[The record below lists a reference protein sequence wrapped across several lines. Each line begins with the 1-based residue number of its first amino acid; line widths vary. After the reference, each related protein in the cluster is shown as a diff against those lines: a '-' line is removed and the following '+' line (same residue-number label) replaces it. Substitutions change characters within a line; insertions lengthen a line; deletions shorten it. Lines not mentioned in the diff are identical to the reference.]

1 MQIPTVTLE
10 DLQAFHVQHFPGHE
24 TVGAPADEPEYEE
37 DVGDDEDLGYY
48 PDGVKRT
55 LTDEQ
60 IRIFRHS
67 EIHSLLRVRQLEQDD
82 VEYEARQESFEK
94 NHNTVADM
102 KSQQGGSTA
111 KDNRS
116 KEITNK
122 TSGEELVSA
131 AKKSKGPAG
140 HETDS
145 TMSEPLSYE
154 ESHQTPSGQNKQ
166 PRNQNPYPGRR
177 IISYDD

>member
-10 DLQAFHVQHFPGHE
+10 DLQAFQVQHFPGHE
-24 TVGAPADEPEYEE
+24 IVSAPADEPEYE

-82 VEYEARQESFEK
+82 VEYEARQELLEK
-94 NHNTVADM
+94 DHDTVAEM
-102 KSQQGGSTA
+102 KSQQEGSA
-111 KDNRS
+111 SKDDRS
-116 KEITNK
+116 KEVTNK
-122 TSGEELVSA
+122 TSEEELVSA
-131 AKKSKGPAG
+131 AKKSKRPAG
-140 HETDS
+140 HGTDS
-145 TMSEPLSYE
+145 TMSEPLIYE
-154 ESHQTPSGQNKQ
+154 ESNQTPSGQKKQ
-166 PRNQNPYPGRR
+166 SWNQNPYPGRR

>member
-1 MQIPTVTLE
+1 MQE
-10 DLQAFHVQHFPGHE
+10 DLQAFQVQHFPGHE
-24 TVGAPADEPEYEE
+24 TVGAPADKTEYEE
-37 DVGDDEDLGYY
+37 DFGDDEDLGYY

-67 EIHSLLRVRQLEQDD
+67 EIHSLLRARQLEQDN
-82 VEYEARQESFEK
+82 VEYEARQELLE
-94 NHNTVADM
+94 NDHDTVAEM
-102 KSQQGGSTA
+102 KSQQKGSTS

-116 KEITNK
+116 KEITNE
-122 TSGEELVSA
+122 TSEEELLSA
-131 AKKSKGPAG
+131 AKKSKKPAG

-154 ESHQTPSGQNKQ
+154 GNNQTPSGQKKQ
-166 PRNQNPYPGRR
+166 SRNQNPYPGRR